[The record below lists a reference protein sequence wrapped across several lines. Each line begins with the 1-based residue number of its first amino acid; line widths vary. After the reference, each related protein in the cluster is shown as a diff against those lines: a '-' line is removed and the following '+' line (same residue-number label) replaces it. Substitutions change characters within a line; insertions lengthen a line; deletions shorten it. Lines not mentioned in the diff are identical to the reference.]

1 MNKKEVS
8 IQVYTATTT
17 CKRSA
22 FLGEAEVKSL
32 KIYLIIIE

>member
-17 CKRSA
+17 CKRPG

-32 KIYLIIIE
+32 KV

>member
-17 CKRSA
+17 CKRPD

-32 KIYLIIIE
+32 KVI